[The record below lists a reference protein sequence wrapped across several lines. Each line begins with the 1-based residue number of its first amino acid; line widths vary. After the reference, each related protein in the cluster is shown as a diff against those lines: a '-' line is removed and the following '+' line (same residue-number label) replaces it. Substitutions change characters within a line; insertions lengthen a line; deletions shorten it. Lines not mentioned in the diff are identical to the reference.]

1 AFARDGVELKK
12 IEDFIRDP
20 INNGPKLRNTRID
33 KFAADVKS
41 MKASPWNRAL
51 AHKFALKAREI
62 VNNCKDGHFGK
73 KPEKIEWDDLF
84 RDRLY
89 RIYKDIIDARPQP
102 GETNDDRV
110 LRIAL
115 SHDKRKKHSANRS
128 VLHVVS

>member
-1 AFARDGVELKK
+1 FARDGIELKK
-12 IEDFIRDP
+12 IEDFIWDP

-62 VNNCKDGHFGK
+62 VANCKDGRFGK
-73 KPEKIEWDDLF
+73 KTEKIEWDDLF

-89 RIYKDIIDARPQP
+89 RIYKDIIDA
-102 GETNDDRV
+102 
-110 LRIAL
+110 
-115 SHDKRKKHSANRS
+115 
-128 VLHVVS
+128 